1 MSASASDAR
10 LVDIGMPRLSD
21 SMEEA
26 TILTWLKR
34 PGDAVAR
41 GEPLVEVE
49 TDKATMVYE
58 SETAGVLEEIVVD
71 DGSTADLGAVIARI
85 RVGGAGGGASR
96 SGSGSG
102 SGQPAPASPSAARP
116 RVEVE
121 FRDAIRQAL
130 DEELARDERVFLF
143 GEDVAAAG
151 GVFAVTPGLYE
162 KHGPDRVFD
171 TPISELAM
179 TGAAYGAAITGKR
192 PVLEIM
198 FGDFLALSMD
208 TLINQASKYWFLT
221 GGKQGVP
228 LVIRSVVGGG
238 GRFGAIHSQMPVS
251 WLMGITGLKIVAPAT
266 PADAKGLLKAAVR
279 DDNPV
284 VFLEHK
290 RLYSLKGEV
299 GGDEVVP
306 LGRARIAREGSRIT
320 LVTAMK
326 GVHDCLAA
334 ADLLAAEGVDA
345 EVVDLRTLRPL
356 DLETVLASV
365 VKTNRVAVVE
375 EGPLTGGWAG
385 EMLAL
390 IAEHGLG
397 ELDDAWRIATP
408 DTPIPYSPPLE
419 DAHLPGPERIA
430 AEVRGRVSPAGDG

>member
-1 MSASASDAR
+1 MSDTG
-10 LVDIGMPRLSD
+10 LIDIGMPRLSD

-34 PGDAVAR
+34 PGDAVTR

-58 SETAGVLEEIVVD
+58 AETAGVLEEIVVD

-85 RVGGAGGGASR
+85 RVSGAAAAPPAP
-96 SGSGSG
+96 
-102 SGQPAPASPSAARP
+102 PAPAPTVEPAAHQERP
-116 RVEVE
+116 GVEVE

-143 GEDVAAAG
+143 GEDVALAG
-151 GVFAVTPGLYE
+151 GVFAVTPGLHE

-179 TGAAYGAAITGKR
+179 TGAAYGAAITGRR

-266 PADAKGLLKAAVR
+266 PADAKGLLKAAIR
-279 DDNPV
+279 DENPV

-326 GVHDCLAA
+326 GVHDCLEA
-334 ADLLAAEGVDA
+334 ADLLAADGIDA

-365 VKTNRVAVVE
+365 QKTNRVAVVE

-397 ELDDAWRIATP
+397 DLDDAWRIATP

-430 AEVRGRVSPAGDG
+430 AEVRGRVGPASDG

>member
-1 MSASASDAR
+1 MSDTG

-34 PGDAVAR
+34 PGDAVTR

-58 SETAGVLEEIVVD
+58 AETAGVLEEIVVD
-71 DGSTADLGAVIARI
+71 DGSAADLGAVIARI
-85 RVGGAGGGASR
+85 RVSGAAEAL
-96 SGSGSG
+96 SG
-102 SGQPAPASPSAARP
+102 PAPAAEPAPKTPAAP
-116 RVEVE
+116 GVEVE
-121 FRDAIRQAL
+121 FREAIRQAL

-151 GVFAVTPGLYE
+151 GVFAVTPGLHE

-238 GRFGAIHSQMPVS
+238 GRFGAIHSQMPVA

-266 PADAKGLLKAAVR
+266 PADAKGLLKAAIR
-279 DDNPV
+279 DENPV

-306 LGRARIAREGSRIT
+306 LGRARIARGGSRIT

-334 ADLLAAEGVDA
+334 ADLLAADGIDA

-365 VKTNRVAVVE
+365 AKTNRVAVVE

-397 ELDDAWRIATP
+397 NLDDAWRIATP

-430 AEVRGRVSPAGDG
+430 AEVRSRVSPASDG

>member
-1 MSASASDAR
+1 MATEAPALGTTTR
-10 LVDIGMPRLSD
+10 ELSYA
-21 SMEEA
+21 EA
-26 TILTWLKR
+26 IREAL
-34 PGDAVAR
+34 AQA
-41 GEPLVEVE
+41 
-49 TDKATMVYE
+49 M
-58 SETAGVLEEIVVD
+58 
-71 DGSTADLGAVIARI
+71 TAD
-85 RVGGAGGGASR
+85 
-96 SGSGSG
+96 
-102 SGQPAPASPSAARP
+102 P
-116 RVEVE
+116 
-121 FRDAIRQAL
+121 
-130 DEELARDERVFLF
+130 RVFLF
-143 GEDVAAAG
+143 GEDVALAG
-151 GVFAVTPGLYE
+151 GVFAVTPGLHE

-179 TGAAYGAAITGKR
+179 TGAAYGAAITGRR

-266 PADAKGLLKAAVR
+266 PADAKGLLKAAIR

-306 LGRARIAREGSRIT
+306 LGRARIAREGSRIS

-334 ADLLAAEGVDA
+334 ADLLAADGIDA

-365 VKTNRVAVVE
+365 EKTNRVAVVE

-397 ELDDAWRIATP
+397 DLDDAWRIATP

-430 AEVRGRVSPAGDG
+430 AEVRRRVSPASDG